1 MAQRR
6 ITAAS
11 TDDAAPVAKKTPAA
25 RKPRTRVREIT
36 PDEVALRAY
45 LMSLVE
51 PGASPEE
58 NWLRAEQELLA
69 S

>member
-6 ITAAS
+6 ITDAS
-11 TDDAAPVAKKTPAA
+11 ADDAAPAAKTTPA
-25 RKPRTRVREIT
+25 RKPRTRVRKVT

-45 LMSLVE
+45 LMSLSE